1 MGQRRRRWRWIAGGL
16 GTLLLIGLFAVWML
30 FQHIPDWYKPVR
42 IPPARQQHVKN
53 DALAT
58 VDALSEALNDASAPF
73 EFRLTQDQL
82 NAWLSE
88 RVALYAPS
96 RDWLPSSVREPVILI
111 EPGSIRV
118 GVTYSDGGLSTV
130 VSARLTAEASAHSLF
145 VRLEDVSG
153 GSLRLPRSTI
163 RRILGGFDEQVRPAL
178 GFADGGRRRR
188 PLPLPSQFLDGVKLP
203 NDVKLP
209 EMPRFRVIGLKTEP
223 GALVATLER
232 VEPRPD

>member
-1 MGQRRRRWRWIAGGL
+1 MGQRRRLWRWIAGGL

-42 IPPARQQHVKN
+42 IPPARQQQVKN
-53 DALAT
+53 DAVAT
-58 VDALSEALNDASAPF
+58 VDALSQALRDSRAPF

-88 RVALYAPS
+88 RVALYPFS
-96 RDWLPSSVREPVILI
+96 RDWVPPSVKDPVVLI
-111 EPGSIRV
+111 EPGSVRI
-118 GVTYSDGGLSTV
+118 GVTYSDGGLNSV
-130 VSARLTAEASAHSLF
+130 VSARLSAEARARSLF
-145 VRLEDVSG
+145 VRLEEVSG
-153 GSLRLPRSTI
+153 GSLRLPRGMI
-163 RRILGGFDEQVRPAL
+163 RRVLGAFDEQLRPERTSA
-178 GFADGGRRRR
+178 RRAGKRR
-188 PLPLPSQFLDGVKLP
+188 PLPRPSQLLDGVELP

-209 EMPRFRVIGLKTEP
+209 DMPRFRVIGLKTEP